1 MLSNILFVLVLI
13 AAAVVGYLYFFD
25 DRFFN
30 EGPEAPACEAGRNQL
45 ICVITALKEQDF
57 DRVEPG
63 RYTASTNQL
72 SQPGQVIEINKLN
85 AFLFI
90 YPGATGQ
97 DGIQL
102 READSAK
109 LDPDTLQITARISD
123 RPLNKGEDIH
133 VFEHSNII
141 LILVGGTDAEVA
153 NVQAA
158 IDTLP

>member
-1 MLSNILFVLVLI
+1 MLSNILFALVVI
-13 AAAVVGYLYFFD
+13 SAVVVGYLYFFD

-45 ICVITALKEQDF
+45 ICVINALKEQDF

-90 YPGATGQ
+90 YPAATGEA
-97 DGIQL
+97 GIKL
-102 READSAK
+102 READSAN
-109 LDPDTLQITARISD
+109 LDPDSLQITARISE
-123 RPLNKGEDIH
+123 RPLNEGEEIH
-133 VFEHSNII
+133 IFEHSNVI
-141 LILVGGTDAEVA
+141 LVLVGGTDAEVA
-153 NVQAA
+153 QVQAA